1 MHARTQNPHVD
12 GAPLVLQAHKP
23 FNMRRTCA
31 CCACVFST
39 MSRRPWLV
47 IAGLLHRNSC
57 MAQAT
62 AQTGWHVRARPCRS
76 FHAPASVSLSLEE
89 EVPLLASLSGMRLTA
104 ARPTAKPARCA
115 QVWAGHENA
124 CGDGG
129 AGTSRARAVRL
140 SVCQESSYMIRSR
153 CVWPLLVRF
162 CHLSTNCVACRGLT

>member
-1 MHARTQNPHVD
+1 ME
-12 GAPLVLQAHKP
+12 GAPLVLQAHKT
-23 FNMRRTCA
+23 FHMRRTCA
-31 CCACVFST
+31 CCAFVFST
-39 MSRRPWLV
+39 TSRRPWLV
-47 IAGLLHRNSC
+47 IAGLLHRSSG

-89 EVPLLASLSGMRLTA
+89 EVPLLASLPGMRLKA

-129 AGTSRARAVRL
+129 CWNLASQSRAFISLPGNQLYDTKPLCLAVV
-140 SVCQESSYMIRSR
+140 SG
-153 CVWPLLVRF
+153 F
-162 CHLSTNCVACRGLT
+162 CHLLLVARTNLS